1 MRNKYTKQFPGNNKK
16 TNLFVYSI
24 LFFYICNVK
33 NILFIVGLL
42 MGMLLFAPEEETNSN
57 ELFMAT
63 GQEAVMKEKSSS
75 DVQHRLEV
83 LSNELKGSNCLTPR
97 RNIQTSNFSF
107 ELRVLK
113 NVEKTLRDMRLKE
126 VNQLCKVSED
136 VSIGQTINVSTL
148 LCRMGYHVYSLR
160 KILI

>member
-1 MRNKYTKQFPGNNKK
+1 
-16 TNLFVYSI
+16 
-24 LFFYICNVK
+24 
-33 NILFIVGLL
+33 
-42 MGMLLFAPEEETNSN
+42 MLLFVPEEETKSN
-57 ELFMAT
+57 ELCMAT
-63 GQEAVMKEKSSS
+63 SQEAVMKEKSSS

-97 RNIQTSNFSF
+97 RNIQTTGFSF

-113 NVEKTLRDMRLKE
+113 NIEKAFWDKRLKE

-136 VSIGQTINVSTL
+136 VSISQTINLSTL